1 MSGVTENKF
10 SKRFFPFVFQI
21 KEKYIEINAIATF
34 LLSDKLSNSD
44 FFITFSRINLSA
56 SFDLHW
62 AIRCHHR
69 ENFCFFFFFFTSV
82 GHFIISSATLW
93 PTSSFVGNH

>member
-69 ENFCFFFFFFTSV
+69 ENFCFFFFFLPV
-82 GHFIISSATLW
+82 
-93 PTSSFVGNH
+93 